1 MLHSCRMVYVS
12 LNTAW
17 DSLAASSY
25 DCAHV
30 CRHVHTHVCTPA
42 YTRLHACL
50 HTCLHHVTKSLIRES
65 QAVDVEPRGDLG
77 CAPFWRRSVAY
88 HRRRSVAA
96 ACRLN
101 DGGHGHRRWSI
112 VDGYGGWD
120 VRLAGS
126 KAAPRNGAVPNE
138 LDPCARACRCLYTC
152 LLCLYTCTRPT
163 QVPGCAS
170 TEARAC
176 VWACTETS

>member
-50 HTCLHHVTKSLIRES
+50 HTCLHHVTKSLIRGS
-65 QAVDVEPRGDLG
+65 QAVGVEPRGDLG

-101 DGGHGHRRWSI
+101 DGGHGHRRWSV

-120 VRLAGS
+120 VGLAGS
-126 KAAPRNGAVPNE
+126 KRLPLATVSRQTSLIHVHAHANVCTHVYYVSTHALGRPRFLVVHRQRHGRV
-138 LDPCARACRCLYTC
+138 
-152 LLCLYTCTRPT
+152 
-163 QVPGCAS
+163 
-170 TEARAC
+170 
-176 VWACTETS
+176 